1 MQPFINSLIL
11 VASVIALWKG
21 ADWLVES
28 ASRIGKKFGL
38 SDLVIGLTIVAL
50 GTSAPEFAVTIA
62 AALAGRSDISIG
74 NVVGSN
80 IFNLGFVLGGVA
92 AIRAIKTGPKLV
104 YRDGIILIA
113 ITITLR
119 IFANDLQLSRV
130 EGAILVSLLLVYIG
144 YLLWQR
150 ETRLTEEM
158 ATGEAGWR
166 DWVKLL
172 VGLLLVVGGGH
183 YLVEAASN
191 IARTFGVSEWVIGV
205 TIVAAGT
212 STPELATSLT
222 AVIKGR
228 HGISIGNLIGSDI
241 FNLLGV
247 LGVAALINPHMVID
261 SGAYMSLNVLIVM
274 VTIVVIGMR
283 TGWQISRLEGAA
295 LVLVNLVRWIAD
307 FSK

>member
-1 MQPFINSLIL
+1 MQLFINSLIL

-74 NVVGSN
+74 NVIGSN

-113 ITITLR
+113 ITVILR
-119 IFANDLQLSRV
+119 IFANDLQLTRV
-130 EGAILVSLLLVYIG
+130 EGAILVALLLIYIG

-150 ETRLTEEM
+150 EERHAEEM
-158 ATGEAGWR
+158 ASGEASWR

-172 VGLLLVVGGGH
+172 AGLALVVGGGH
-183 YLVEAASN
+183 YLVEAASS

-261 SGAYMSLNVLIVM
+261 SSAYMSLNVLIVM
-274 VTIVVIGMR
+274 VIVVVIAMR
-283 TGWQISRLEGAA
+283 TGWQISRLEGVA
-295 LVLVNLVRWIAD
+295 LVVVNLVRWIAD

>member
-1 MQPFINSLIL
+1 MQLFINSLIL

-113 ITITLR
+113 ITIILR
-119 IFANDLQLSRV
+119 LFANDLQLSRV
-130 EGAILVSLLLVYIG
+130 EGAILVTLLLVYIG

-150 ETRLTEEM
+150 EERLSEEV
-158 ATGEAGWR
+158 ATGEADWR
-166 DWVKLL
+166 DWAKLL
-172 VGLLLVVGGGH
+172 VGLTLVVGGGH
-183 YLVEAASN
+183 YLVGAASS

>member
-1 MQPFINSLIL
+1 MELFTNILIL
-11 VASVIALWKG
+11 LAAVIALWKG

-28 ASRIGKKFGL
+28 ASRIGKTFGM

-104 YRDGIILIA
+104 YRDGLILIA
-113 ITITLR
+113 ITIVLR
-119 IFANDLQLSRV
+119 IFANDLQLTRI
-130 EGAILVSLLLVYIG
+130 EGSALVAFLLIYIG
-144 YLLWQR
+144 FLLWKR
-150 ETRLTEEM
+150 EERHAEELSDGK
-158 ATGEAGWR
+158 ATWLDAG
-166 DWVKLL
+166 KLL
-172 VGLLLVVGGGH
+172 VGLTLVVGGGH
-183 YLVEAASN
+183 YLVESASA

-212 STPELATSLT
+212 STPELATSLM
-222 AVIKGR
+222 AVVKGR

-247 LGVAALINPHMVID
+247 LGTAALLNPHMVID
-261 SGAYMSLNVLIVM
+261 PSAYSSLNILIVM

-283 TGWQISRLEGAA
+283 TGWQISRWEGAA
-295 LVLVNLVRWIAD
+295 LVVINLVRWIAD
-307 FSK
+307 FTK

>member
-1 MQPFINSLIL
+1 MVILLNSLIIAGA
-11 VASVIALWKG
+11 VVALWKG
-21 ADWLVES
+21 ADWLVEA
-28 ASRIGKKFGL
+28 ASRIGKNFGL

-62 AALAGRSDISIG
+62 AALKGHSDISIG

-92 AIRAIKTGPKLV
+92 AIHPIVTTRKLV
-104 YRDGIILIA
+104 YRDGIILIG
-113 ITITLR
+113 ITILLR
-119 IFANDLQLSRV
+119 FFVNDLRMTTV
-130 EGAILVSLLLVYIG
+130 EGAVLVVALLAYIG
-144 YLLWQR
+144 FLLWQR
-150 ETRLTEEM
+150 EERNTDEVADGDVTWL
-158 ATGEAGWR
+158 

-172 VGLLLVVGGGH
+172 TGLVLVVGGGH
-183 YLVEAASN
+183 YLVEGASA
-191 IARTFGVSEWVIGV
+191 IARIFGMSEWVIGV

-247 LGVAALINPHMVID
+247 LGVATLLNPHMTVD
-261 SGAYMSLNVLIVM
+261 AGARMSLNVLIIM
-274 VTIVVIGMR
+274 VTVVVIGMR
-283 TGWQISRLEGAA
+283 TGWKISRLEGGA
-295 LVLVNLVRWIAD
+295 LVIINLVRWIAN